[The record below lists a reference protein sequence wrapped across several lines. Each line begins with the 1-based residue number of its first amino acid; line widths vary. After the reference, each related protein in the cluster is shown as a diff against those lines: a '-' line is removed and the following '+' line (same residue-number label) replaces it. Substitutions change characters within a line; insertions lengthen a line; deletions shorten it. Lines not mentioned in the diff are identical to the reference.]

1 MLGAIVTTR
10 SAFSGC
16 QERTSPTIILTG
28 PLKIFDEED

>member
-16 QERTSPTIILTG
+16 QERTSLRVLLTSS
-28 PLKIFDEED
+28 LKIFDEKN